1 MQYSGFNKILRS
13 VFVQTLLNKLDDGTF
28 SDFFE
33 DWKWIFSYSR
43 KYTKVIICYTIIG
56 IISSTLGLVSSVA
69 SKYMIDIITGYQF
82 EKLWLVAVIMVSSMV
97 VSLLFTSLV
106 NRYSTK
112 LSVYVNN
119 DMQAD
124 IFDRIIDADWLSISQ
139 FENGDILNRFNNDVN
154 TVASNAVSWLPN
166 LIIYVYSIAATLAVI
181 LYYDAT
187 MALIA
192 LLSAPIL
199 LLSGRYL
206 MRKNSEYRR
215 KVLEVNSKL
224 MNYEVETFYNFDTI
238 KTFGVME
245 HYSKGLR
252 GWQERF
258 KQTNLAYNLFTIKTN
273 IGMSVLSA
281 GVSFLAFGYCLFRL
295 WTGDI
300 LYGTMTLFLEQRSK
314 LSNQF
319 SNLVRIIPGM
329 LNSAVSARRIREL
342 VELPREVHMPEQ
354 SERMRQAA
362 QHGFTVQ
369 LEHVNFAY
377 IQEHRVLTDSNF
389 IASPGEI
396 VALVGPSGEGKT
408 TMLRMILGL
417 LHPNQ
422 GTAQLVTQDGETVP
436 IHADTRRYFSYVPQ
450 GNTLMSGTIAD
461 NLRVVKEN
469 ATEEEIKEAA
479 SIAQALD
486 FVEEKKDGFDS
497 AIAQGGSNVSGGQ
510 RQRLAIARAI
520 VKKPKIMVFDDSF
533 SALDMKTDAA
543 LRKALADKIKDSTVL
558 IVAQRISTIIHADQ
572 ILVLDEGKIV
582 GMGKHED
589 LLKNCEVYEQIA
601 KSQLSAKEL
610 GLNEKEASL

>member
-112 LSVYVNN
+112 LSIYVNN

-154 TVASNAVSWLPN
+154 TIASNAVSWLPN

-238 KTFGVME
+238 KSFGVME

-252 GWQERF
+252 GWQEQF

-362 QHGFTVQ
+362 RHGFTVQ

-389 IASPGEI
+389 IAAPGEI

-461 NLRVVKEN
+461 NLRVVKED
-469 ATEEEIKEAA
+469 ATEEEIK
-479 SIAQALD
+479 QALETACVWE
-486 FVEEKKDGFDS
+486 FVQKMPDGIHS
-497 AIAQGGSNVSGGQ
+497 LLGTRGRGVSEGQ
-510 RQRLAIARAI
+510 
-520 VKKPKIMVFDDSF
+520 
-533 SALDMKTDAA
+533 
-543 LRKALADKIKDSTVL
+543 
-558 IVAQRISTIIHADQ
+558 AQRISIARAVLRDAP
-572 ILVLDEGKIV
+572 ILLLDEATSALDVATERQVLRNIMHRHPNKTCIV
-582 GMGKHED
+582 TTHRPSVLNLCQRIYRVIDTKVTQLD
-589 LLKNCEVYEQIA
+589 EQ
-601 KSQLSAKEL
+601 
-610 GLNEKEASL
+610 ASNQMVQDF

>member
-112 LSVYVNN
+112 LSIYVNN

-238 KTFGVME
+238 KSFGVME

-354 SERMRQAA
+354 SERMRQVA

-461 NLRVVKEN
+461 NLRVVKED
-469 ATEEEIKEAA
+469 ATEEEIK
-479 SIAQALD
+479 QALETACAWE
-486 FVEEKKDGFDS
+486 FVQKMPDGIHS
-497 AIAQGGSNVSGGQ
+497 LLGTRGRGVSEGQ
-510 RQRLAIARAI
+510 
-520 VKKPKIMVFDDSF
+520 
-533 SALDMKTDAA
+533 
-543 LRKALADKIKDSTVL
+543 
-558 IVAQRISTIIHADQ
+558 AQRISIARAVLRDAP
-572 ILVLDEGKIV
+572 ILLLDEATSALDVATERQVLRNIMHRHPNKTCIV
-582 GMGKHED
+582 TTHRPSVLNLCQRIYRVIDTKVTQLD
-589 LLKNCEVYEQIA
+589 EQ
-601 KSQLSAKEL
+601 
-610 GLNEKEASL
+610 ASNQMVQDF

>member
-112 LSVYVNN
+112 LSIYVNN

-181 LYYDAT
+181 LYYDAA

-238 KTFGVME
+238 KSFGVME

-354 SERMRQAA
+354 SERMWQAA

-461 NLRVVKEN
+461 NLRVVKED
-469 ATEEEIKEAA
+469 ATEEEIK
-479 SIAQALD
+479 QALETACAWE
-486 FVEEKKDGFDS
+486 FVQKMPDGIHS
-497 AIAQGGSNVSGGQ
+497 LLGTRGRGVSEGQ
-510 RQRLAIARAI
+510 
-520 VKKPKIMVFDDSF
+520 
-533 SALDMKTDAA
+533 
-543 LRKALADKIKDSTVL
+543 
-558 IVAQRISTIIHADQ
+558 AQRISIARAVLRDAP
-572 ILVLDEGKIV
+572 ILLLDEATSALDVATERQVLRNIMHRHPNKTCIV
-582 GMGKHED
+582 TTHRPSVLNLCQRIYRVIDTKVTQLD
-589 LLKNCEVYEQIA
+589 EQ
-601 KSQLSAKEL
+601 
-610 GLNEKEASL
+610 ASNQMVQDF

>member
-1 MQYSGFNKILRS
+1 MRYSGFNKILRS

-112 LSVYVNN
+112 LSIYVNN

-238 KTFGVME
+238 KSFGVME

-362 QHGFTVQ
+362 RHGFTVQ

-389 IASPGEI
+389 IAAPGEI

-461 NLRVVKEN
+461 NLRVVKED
-469 ATEEEIKEAA
+469 ATEEEIK
-479 SIAQALD
+479 QALETACAWE
-486 FVEEKKDGFDS
+486 FVQKMPDGIHS
-497 AIAQGGSNVSGGQ
+497 LLGTRGRGVSEGQ
-510 RQRLAIARAI
+510 
-520 VKKPKIMVFDDSF
+520 
-533 SALDMKTDAA
+533 
-543 LRKALADKIKDSTVL
+543 
-558 IVAQRISTIIHADQ
+558 AQRISIARAVLRDAP
-572 ILVLDEGKIV
+572 ILLLDEATSALDVATERQVLRNIMHRHPNKTCIV
-582 GMGKHED
+582 TTHRPSVLNLCQRIYRVIDTKVTQMD
-589 LLKNCEVYEQIA
+589 EQ
-601 KSQLSAKEL
+601 
-610 GLNEKEASL
+610 ASNQMVQDF

>member
-112 LSVYVNN
+112 LSIYVNN

-238 KTFGVME
+238 KSFGVME

-450 GNTLMSGTIAD
+450 GNTLMSGTIVD
-461 NLRVVKEN
+461 NLRVVKED
-469 ATEEEIKEAA
+469 ATEEEIK
-479 SIAQALD
+479 QALETACAWE
-486 FVEEKKDGFDS
+486 FVQKMPDGIHS
-497 AIAQGGSNVSGGQ
+497 LLGTRGRGVSEGQ
-510 RQRLAIARAI
+510 
-520 VKKPKIMVFDDSF
+520 
-533 SALDMKTDAA
+533 
-543 LRKALADKIKDSTVL
+543 
-558 IVAQRISTIIHADQ
+558 AQRISIARAVLRDAP
-572 ILVLDEGKIV
+572 ILLLDEATSALDVATERQVLRNIMHRHPNKTCIV
-582 GMGKHED
+582 TTHRPSVLNLCQRIYRVIDTKVTQLD
-589 LLKNCEVYEQIA
+589 EQ
-601 KSQLSAKEL
+601 
-610 GLNEKEASL
+610 ASNQMVQEF

>member
-112 LSVYVNN
+112 LSIYVNN

-154 TVASNAVSWLPN
+154 IVASNAVSWLPN

-238 KTFGVME
+238 KSFGVME

-362 QHGFTVQ
+362 RHGFTVQ

-389 IASPGEI
+389 IAAPGEI

-461 NLRVVKEN
+461 NLRVVKED
-469 ATEEEIKEAA
+469 ATEEEI
-479 SIAQALD
+479 QRALETACAWE
-486 FVEEKKDGFDS
+486 FVQKMPDGIHS
-497 AIAQGGSNVSGGQ
+497 LLGTRGRGVSEGQ
-510 RQRLAIARAI
+510 
-520 VKKPKIMVFDDSF
+520 
-533 SALDMKTDAA
+533 
-543 LRKALADKIKDSTVL
+543 
-558 IVAQRISTIIHADQ
+558 AQRISIARAVLRDAP
-572 ILVLDEGKIV
+572 ILLLDEATSALDVATERQVLRNIMHRHPNKTCIV
-582 GMGKHED
+582 TTHRPSVLNLCQRIYRVIDTKVTQLD
-589 LLKNCEVYEQIA
+589 EQ
-601 KSQLSAKEL
+601 
-610 GLNEKEASL
+610 ASNQMVQDF

>member
-1 MQYSGFNKILRS
+1 MLRS
-13 VFVQTLLNKLDDGTF
+13 VFVQTILDKLDDGTF
-28 SDFFE
+28 SDFLE

-43 KYTKVIICYTIIG
+43 KYIKIIVFYTVIG

-97 VSLLFTSLV
+97 VSLIFTSLV

-112 LSVYVNN
+112 LSIYVNN

-238 KTFGVME
+238 KSFGVME

-329 LNSAVSARRIREL
+329 LNGAVSARRIREL
-342 VELPREVHMPEQ
+342 VELPREMHLPEQ
-354 SERMRQAA
+354 SEQMKQAA
-362 QHGFTVQ
+362 RQGFTVQ
-369 LEHVNFAY
+369 LSYVNFAY
-377 IQEHRVLTDSNF
+377 VEHQRVLTDSNF
-389 IASPGEI
+389 VARPGEI

-417 LHPNQ
+417 LHPNN
-422 GTAQLVTQDGETVP
+422 GEAQLIALSGITVS
-436 IHADTRRYFSYVPQ
+436 INADTRRYFSYVPQ

-461 NLRVVKEN
+461 NLRVVKED
-469 ATEEEIKEAA
+469 ATEEEIK
-479 SIAQALD
+479 QALQTACAWE
-486 FVEEKKDGFDS
+486 FVKKMPDGINS
-497 AIAQGGSNVSGGQ
+497 LLGTRGRGVSEGQ
-510 RQRLAIARAI
+510 AQRLSIARAI
-520 VKKPKIMVFDDSF
+520 LRDAPILLLDEAT
-533 SALDMKTDAA
+533 SALDVTTERQVLRNIVQQHPNKTC
-543 LRKALADKIKDSTVL
+543 
-558 IVAQRISTIIHADQ
+558 IVTTHRPS
-572 ILVLDEGKIV
+572 VLD
-582 GMGKHED
+582 
-589 LLKNCEVYEQIA
+589 LCQRVYRVVDT
-601 KSQLSAKEL
+601 KVTEL
-610 GLNEKEASL
+610 DERESNQMVQDF

>member
-112 LSVYVNN
+112 LSIYVNN

-238 KTFGVME
+238 KSFGVME

-461 NLRVVKEN
+461 NLRVVKED
-469 ATEEEIKEAA
+469 ATEEEIK
-479 SIAQALD
+479 QALETACAWE
-486 FVEEKKDGFDS
+486 FVQKMPDGIHS
-497 AIAQGGSNVSGGQ
+497 LLGTRGRGVSEGQ
-510 RQRLAIARAI
+510 
-520 VKKPKIMVFDDSF
+520 
-533 SALDMKTDAA
+533 
-543 LRKALADKIKDSTVL
+543 
-558 IVAQRISTIIHADQ
+558 AQRISIARAVLRDAP
-572 ILVLDEGKIV
+572 ILLLDEATSALDVATERQVLRNIMHRHPNKTCIV
-582 GMGKHED
+582 TTHRPSVLNLCQRIYRVIDTKMTQLD
-589 LLKNCEVYEQIA
+589 EQ
-601 KSQLSAKEL
+601 
-610 GLNEKEASL
+610 ASNQMVQDF

>member
-13 VFVQTLLNKLDDGTF
+13 VFVQTLLNQLDDGTF

-112 LSVYVNN
+112 LSIYVNN

-238 KTFGVME
+238 KSFGVME

-354 SERMRQAA
+354 SERMLQAA
-362 QHGFTVQ
+362 QHGLTVQ

-469 ATEEEIKEAA
+469 ATEEEIK
-479 SIAQALD
+479 QALETACAWE
-486 FVEEKKDGFDS
+486 FVRKMPDGIHS
-497 AIAQGGSNVSGGQ
+497 LLGTRGRGVSEGQ
-510 RQRLAIARAI
+510 
-520 VKKPKIMVFDDSF
+520 
-533 SALDMKTDAA
+533 
-543 LRKALADKIKDSTVL
+543 
-558 IVAQRISTIIHADQ
+558 AQRISIARAVLRDAP
-572 ILVLDEGKIV
+572 ILLLDEATSALDVATERQVLRNIMHRHPNKTCIV
-582 GMGKHED
+582 TTHRPSVLNLCQRIYRVIDTKVTQLD
-589 LLKNCEVYEQIA
+589 EQ
-601 KSQLSAKEL
+601 
-610 GLNEKEASL
+610 ASNQMVQDF

>member
-112 LSVYVNN
+112 LSIYVNN

-166 LIIYVYSIAATLAVI
+166 LIIYVYSIVATLAVI

-238 KTFGVME
+238 KSFGVME

-422 GTAQLVTQDGETVP
+422 GTAQLVAQDGETVP

-461 NLRVVKEN
+461 NLRVVKED
-469 ATEEEIKEAA
+469 ATEEEIK
-479 SIAQALD
+479 QALETACAWE
-486 FVEEKKDGFDS
+486 FVQKMPDGIHS
-497 AIAQGGSNVSGGQ
+497 LLGTRGRGVSEGQ
-510 RQRLAIARAI
+510 
-520 VKKPKIMVFDDSF
+520 
-533 SALDMKTDAA
+533 
-543 LRKALADKIKDSTVL
+543 
-558 IVAQRISTIIHADQ
+558 AQRISIARAVLRDAP
-572 ILVLDEGKIV
+572 ILLLDEATSALDVATERQVLRNIMHRHPNKTCIV
-582 GMGKHED
+582 TTHRPSVLNLCQRIYRVIDTKVTQLD
-589 LLKNCEVYEQIA
+589 EQ
-601 KSQLSAKEL
+601 
-610 GLNEKEASL
+610 ASNQMVQDF

>member
-112 LSVYVNN
+112 LSIYVNN

-238 KTFGVME
+238 KSFGVME

-354 SERMRQAA
+354 SELMLQAA
-362 QHGFTVQ
+362 QHGLTVQ

-461 NLRVVKEN
+461 NLRMVKED
-469 ATEEEIKEAA
+469 ATEEEIK
-479 SIAQALD
+479 QALETACAWE
-486 FVEEKKDGFDS
+486 FVRKMPDGIHS
-497 AIAQGGSNVSGGQ
+497 LLGTRGRGVSEGQ
-510 RQRLAIARAI
+510 
-520 VKKPKIMVFDDSF
+520 
-533 SALDMKTDAA
+533 
-543 LRKALADKIKDSTVL
+543 
-558 IVAQRISTIIHADQ
+558 AQRISIARAVLRDAP
-572 ILVLDEGKIV
+572 ILLLDEATSALDVATERQVLRNIMHRHPNKTCIV
-582 GMGKHED
+582 TTHRPSVLNLCQRIYRVIDTKVTQLD
-589 LLKNCEVYEQIA
+589 EQ
-601 KSQLSAKEL
+601 
-610 GLNEKEASL
+610 ASNQMVQDF

>member
-112 LSVYVNN
+112 LSIYVNN

-238 KTFGVME
+238 KSFGVME

-295 WTGDI
+295 WTRDI

-461 NLRVVKEN
+461 NLRVVKED
-469 ATEEEIKEAA
+469 ATEEEIK
-479 SIAQALD
+479 QALETACAWE
-486 FVEEKKDGFDS
+486 FVQKMPDGIHS
-497 AIAQGGSNVSGGQ
+497 LLGTRGRGVSEGQ
-510 RQRLAIARAI
+510 
-520 VKKPKIMVFDDSF
+520 
-533 SALDMKTDAA
+533 
-543 LRKALADKIKDSTVL
+543 
-558 IVAQRISTIIHADQ
+558 AQRISIARAVLRDAP
-572 ILVLDEGKIV
+572 ILLLDEATSALDVATERQVLRNIMHRHPNKTCIV
-582 GMGKHED
+582 TTHRPSVLNLCQRIYRVIDTKVTQLD
-589 LLKNCEVYEQIA
+589 EQ
-601 KSQLSAKEL
+601 
-610 GLNEKEASL
+610 ASNQMVQDF

>member
-112 LSVYVNN
+112 LSIYVKN

-238 KTFGVME
+238 KSFGVME

-461 NLRVVKEN
+461 NLRVVKED
-469 ATEEEIKEAA
+469 ATEEEIK
-479 SIAQALD
+479 QALETACAWE
-486 FVEEKKDGFDS
+486 FVQKMPDGIHS
-497 AIAQGGSNVSGGQ
+497 LLGTRGRGVSEGQ
-510 RQRLAIARAI
+510 
-520 VKKPKIMVFDDSF
+520 
-533 SALDMKTDAA
+533 
-543 LRKALADKIKDSTVL
+543 
-558 IVAQRISTIIHADQ
+558 AQRISIARAVLRDAP
-572 ILVLDEGKIV
+572 ILLLDEATSALDVATERQVLRNIMHRHPNKTCIV
-582 GMGKHED
+582 TTHRPSVLNLCQRIYRVIDTKVTQLD
-589 LLKNCEVYEQIA
+589 EQ
-601 KSQLSAKEL
+601 
-610 GLNEKEASL
+610 ASNQMVQDF

>member
-112 LSVYVNN
+112 LSIYVNN

-238 KTFGVME
+238 KSFGVME

-362 QHGFTVQ
+362 RHGFTVQ

-389 IASPGEI
+389 IAAPGEI

-461 NLRVVKEN
+461 NLRVVKED
-469 ATEEEIKEAA
+469 ATEEEIKR
-479 SIAQALD
+479 ALETACAWE
-486 FVEEKKDGFDS
+486 FVQKMPDGIHS
-497 AIAQGGSNVSGGQ
+497 LLGTRGRGVSEGQ
-510 RQRLAIARAI
+510 
-520 VKKPKIMVFDDSF
+520 
-533 SALDMKTDAA
+533 
-543 LRKALADKIKDSTVL
+543 
-558 IVAQRISTIIHADQ
+558 AQRISIARAVLRDAP
-572 ILVLDEGKIV
+572 ILLLDEATSALDVATERQVLRNIMHRHPNKTCIV
-582 GMGKHED
+582 TTHRPSVLNLCQRIYRVIDTKVTQLD
-589 LLKNCEVYEQIA
+589 EQ
-601 KSQLSAKEL
+601 
-610 GLNEKEASL
+610 ASNQMVQDF

>member
-112 LSVYVNN
+112 LSIYVNN

-166 LIIYVYSIAATLAVI
+166 LIIYVYSIAATLVVI

-238 KTFGVME
+238 KSFGVME

-461 NLRVVKEN
+461 NLRVVKED
-469 ATEEEIKEAA
+469 ATEEEIR
-479 SIAQALD
+479 QALETACAWE
-486 FVEEKKDGFDS
+486 FVQKMPDGIHS
-497 AIAQGGSNVSGGQ
+497 LLGTRGRGVSEGQ
-510 RQRLAIARAI
+510 
-520 VKKPKIMVFDDSF
+520 
-533 SALDMKTDAA
+533 
-543 LRKALADKIKDSTVL
+543 
-558 IVAQRISTIIHADQ
+558 AQRISIARAVLRDAP
-572 ILVLDEGKIV
+572 ILLLDEATSALDVATERQVLRNIMHRHPNKTCIV
-582 GMGKHED
+582 TTHRPSVLNLCQRIYRVIDTKVTQLD
-589 LLKNCEVYEQIA
+589 EQ
-601 KSQLSAKEL
+601 
-610 GLNEKEASL
+610 ASNQMVQDF

>member
-112 LSVYVNN
+112 LSIYVNN

-238 KTFGVME
+238 KSFGVME

-273 IGMSVLSA
+273 IGISVLSA

-461 NLRVVKEN
+461 NLRVVKED
-469 ATEEEIKEAA
+469 ATEEEIK
-479 SIAQALD
+479 QALETACAWE
-486 FVEEKKDGFDS
+486 FVQKMSDGIHS
-497 AIAQGGSNVSGGQ
+497 LLGTRGRGVSEGQ
-510 RQRLAIARAI
+510 
-520 VKKPKIMVFDDSF
+520 
-533 SALDMKTDAA
+533 
-543 LRKALADKIKDSTVL
+543 
-558 IVAQRISTIIHADQ
+558 AQRISIARAVLRDAP
-572 ILVLDEGKIV
+572 ILLLDEATSALDVATERQVLRNIMHRHPNKTCIV
-582 GMGKHED
+582 TTHRPSVLNLCQRIYRVIDTKVTQLD
-589 LLKNCEVYEQIA
+589 EQ
-601 KSQLSAKEL
+601 
-610 GLNEKEASL
+610 ASNQMVQDF

>member
-82 EKLWLVAVIMVSSMV
+82 EKLWLVAGIMVSSMV

-112 LSVYVNN
+112 LSIYVNN

-238 KTFGVME
+238 KSFGVME

-354 SERMRQAA
+354 SVRMRQAA

-461 NLRVVKEN
+461 NLRVVKED
-469 ATEEEIKEAA
+469 ATEEEIK
-479 SIAQALD
+479 QALETACAWE
-486 FVEEKKDGFDS
+486 FVQKMPDGIHS
-497 AIAQGGSNVSGGQ
+497 LLGTRGRGVSEGQ
-510 RQRLAIARAI
+510 
-520 VKKPKIMVFDDSF
+520 
-533 SALDMKTDAA
+533 
-543 LRKALADKIKDSTVL
+543 
-558 IVAQRISTIIHADQ
+558 AQRISIARAVLRDAP
-572 ILVLDEGKIV
+572 ILLLDEATSALDVATERQVLRNIMHRHPNKTCIV
-582 GMGKHED
+582 TTHRPSVLNLCQRIYRVIDTKVTQLD
-589 LLKNCEVYEQIA
+589 EQ
-601 KSQLSAKEL
+601 
-610 GLNEKEASL
+610 ASNQMVQDF

>member
-112 LSVYVNN
+112 LSIYVNN

-238 KTFGVME
+238 KSFGVME

-362 QHGFTVQ
+362 RHGFTVQ

-389 IASPGEI
+389 IAAPGEI

-461 NLRVVKEN
+461 NLRVVKED
-469 ATEEEIKEAA
+469 ATEEEIQ
-479 SIAQALD
+479 QALETACAWE
-486 FVEEKKDGFDS
+486 FVQKMPDGIHS
-497 AIAQGGSNVSGGQ
+497 LLGTRGRGVSEGQ
-510 RQRLAIARAI
+510 
-520 VKKPKIMVFDDSF
+520 
-533 SALDMKTDAA
+533 
-543 LRKALADKIKDSTVL
+543 
-558 IVAQRISTIIHADQ
+558 AQRISIARAVLRDAP
-572 ILVLDEGKIV
+572 ILLLDEATSALDVATERQVLRNIMHRHPNKTCIV
-582 GMGKHED
+582 TTHRPSVLNLCQRIYRVIDTKVTQLD
-589 LLKNCEVYEQIA
+589 EQ
-601 KSQLSAKEL
+601 
-610 GLNEKEASL
+610 ASNQMVQDF

>member
-112 LSVYVNN
+112 LSIYVNN

-166 LIIYVYSIAATLAVI
+166 LIIYVYSIAATLSVI

-238 KTFGVME
+238 KSFGVME

-469 ATEEEIKEAA
+469 ATEEEIK
-479 SIAQALD
+479 QALETACAWE
-486 FVEEKKDGFDS
+486 FVQKMPDGIHS
-497 AIAQGGSNVSGGQ
+497 LLGTRGRGVSEGQ
-510 RQRLAIARAI
+510 
-520 VKKPKIMVFDDSF
+520 
-533 SALDMKTDAA
+533 
-543 LRKALADKIKDSTVL
+543 
-558 IVAQRISTIIHADQ
+558 AQRISIARAVLRDAP
-572 ILVLDEGKIV
+572 ILLLDEATSALDVATERQVLRNIMHRHPNKTCIV
-582 GMGKHED
+582 TTHRPSVLNLCQRIYRVIDTKVTQLD
-589 LLKNCEVYEQIA
+589 EQ
-601 KSQLSAKEL
+601 
-610 GLNEKEASL
+610 ASNQMVQDF

>member
-112 LSVYVNN
+112 LSIYVNN

-139 FENGDILNRFNNDVN
+139 FENGDILNWFNNDVN

-238 KTFGVME
+238 KSFGVME

-461 NLRVVKEN
+461 NLRVVKED
-469 ATEEEIKEAA
+469 ATEEEIK
-479 SIAQALD
+479 QALETACAWE
-486 FVEEKKDGFDS
+486 FVQKMPDGIHS
-497 AIAQGGSNVSGGQ
+497 LLGTRGRGVSEGQ
-510 RQRLAIARAI
+510 
-520 VKKPKIMVFDDSF
+520 
-533 SALDMKTDAA
+533 
-543 LRKALADKIKDSTVL
+543 
-558 IVAQRISTIIHADQ
+558 AQRISIARAVLRDAP
-572 ILVLDEGKIV
+572 ILLLDEATSALDVATERQVLRNIMHRHPNNTCIV
-582 GMGKHED
+582 TTHRPSVLNLCQRIYRVIDTKVTQLD
-589 LLKNCEVYEQIA
+589 EQ
-601 KSQLSAKEL
+601 
-610 GLNEKEASL
+610 ASNQMVQDF

>member
-112 LSVYVNN
+112 LSIYVNN

-238 KTFGVME
+238 KSFGVME

-362 QHGFTVQ
+362 RHGFTVQ

-461 NLRVVKEN
+461 NLRVVKED
-469 ATEEEIKEAA
+469 ATEEEI
-479 SIAQALD
+479 QHALETACAWE
-486 FVEEKKDGFDS
+486 FVQKMPDGIHS
-497 AIAQGGSNVSGGQ
+497 LLGTRGRGVSEGQ
-510 RQRLAIARAI
+510 
-520 VKKPKIMVFDDSF
+520 
-533 SALDMKTDAA
+533 
-543 LRKALADKIKDSTVL
+543 
-558 IVAQRISTIIHADQ
+558 AQRISIARAVLRDAP
-572 ILVLDEGKIV
+572 ILLLDEATSALDVATERQVLRNIMHRHPNKTCIV
-582 GMGKHED
+582 TTHRPSVLNLCQRIYRVIDTKVTQLD
-589 LLKNCEVYEQIA
+589 EQ
-601 KSQLSAKEL
+601 
-610 GLNEKEASL
+610 ASNQMVQDF

>member
-112 LSVYVNN
+112 LSIYVNN

-238 KTFGVME
+238 KSFGVME

-461 NLRVVKEN
+461 NLRVVKED
-469 ATEEEIKEAA
+469 ATEEEIK
-479 SIAQALD
+479 QALETACAWE
-486 FVEEKKDGFDS
+486 FVQKMPDGIHS
-497 AIAQGGSNVSGGQ
+497 LLGTRGRGVSEGQ
-510 RQRLAIARAI
+510 
-520 VKKPKIMVFDDSF
+520 
-533 SALDMKTDAA
+533 
-543 LRKALADKIKDSTVL
+543 
-558 IVAQRISTIIHADQ
+558 AQRISIARAVLRDAP
-572 ILVLDEGKIV
+572 ILLLDEATSALDVATERQVLRNIMHRHPNKTCIV
-582 GMGKHED
+582 TTHRPSVLNLCQRIYRVIDTK
-589 LLKNCEVYEQIA
+589 VT
-601 KSQLSAKEL
+601 QLDEL
-610 GLNEKEASL
+610 ASNQMVQDF

>member
-112 LSVYVNN
+112 LSIYVNN

-238 KTFGVME
+238 KSFGVME

-362 QHGFTVQ
+362 RHGFTVQ

-389 IASPGEI
+389 IAAPGEI

-422 GTAQLVTQDGETVP
+422 GTAQLVMQDGETVP

-461 NLRVVKEN
+461 NLRVVKED
-469 ATEEEIKEAA
+469 ATEEEI
-479 SIAQALD
+479 QRALETACAWE
-486 FVEEKKDGFDS
+486 FVQKMPDGIHS
-497 AIAQGGSNVSGGQ
+497 LLGTRGRGVSEGQ
-510 RQRLAIARAI
+510 
-520 VKKPKIMVFDDSF
+520 
-533 SALDMKTDAA
+533 
-543 LRKALADKIKDSTVL
+543 
-558 IVAQRISTIIHADQ
+558 AQRISIARAVLRDAP
-572 ILVLDEGKIV
+572 ILLLDEATSALDVATERQVLRNIMHRHPNKTCIV
-582 GMGKHED
+582 TTHRPSVLNLCQRIYRVIDTKVTQLD
-589 LLKNCEVYEQIA
+589 EQ
-601 KSQLSAKEL
+601 
-610 GLNEKEASL
+610 ASNQMVQDF

>member
-1 MQYSGFNKILRS
+1 MQYSGLNKILRS

-69 SKYMIDIITGYQF
+69 SKYLIDIITGYQF

-112 LSVYVNN
+112 LSIYVNN

-238 KTFGVME
+238 KSFGVME
-245 HYSKGLR
+245 HYSKRLR

-461 NLRVVKEN
+461 NLRVVKED
-469 ATEEEIKEAA
+469 ATEEEIR
-479 SIAQALD
+479 QALETACAWE
-486 FVEEKKDGFDS
+486 FVQKMPDGIHS
-497 AIAQGGSNVSGGQ
+497 LLGTRGRGVSEGQ
-510 RQRLAIARAI
+510 
-520 VKKPKIMVFDDSF
+520 
-533 SALDMKTDAA
+533 
-543 LRKALADKIKDSTVL
+543 
-558 IVAQRISTIIHADQ
+558 AQRISIARAVLRDAP
-572 ILVLDEGKIV
+572 ILLLDEATSALDVATERQVLRNIMHRHPNKTCIV
-582 GMGKHED
+582 TTHRPSVLNLCQRIYRVIDTKVTQLD
-589 LLKNCEVYEQIA
+589 EQ
-601 KSQLSAKEL
+601 
-610 GLNEKEASL
+610 ASNQMVQDF

>member
-13 VFVQTLLNKLDDGTF
+13 VFVQTLLNKLNDGTF

-112 LSVYVNN
+112 LSIYVNN

-238 KTFGVME
+238 KSFGVME

-377 IQEHRVLTDSNF
+377 IREHRVLTDSNF

-461 NLRVVKEN
+461 NLRVVKED
-469 ATEEEIKEAA
+469 ATEQEIK
-479 SIAQALD
+479 QALETACAWE
-486 FVEEKKDGFDS
+486 FVQKMPDGIHS
-497 AIAQGGSNVSGGQ
+497 LLGTRGRGVSEGQ
-510 RQRLAIARAI
+510 
-520 VKKPKIMVFDDSF
+520 
-533 SALDMKTDAA
+533 
-543 LRKALADKIKDSTVL
+543 
-558 IVAQRISTIIHADQ
+558 AQRISIARAVLRDAP
-572 ILVLDEGKIV
+572 ILLLDEATSALDVTTERQVLRNIMHRHPNKTCIV
-582 GMGKHED
+582 TTHRPSVLNLCQRIYRVIDTKVTQLD
-589 LLKNCEVYEQIA
+589 EQ
-601 KSQLSAKEL
+601 
-610 GLNEKEASL
+610 ASNQMVQDF

>member
-112 LSVYVNN
+112 LSIYVNN

-166 LIIYVYSIAATLAVI
+166 LIIYVYSIAATLSVI

-238 KTFGVME
+238 KSFGVME

-461 NLRVVKEN
+461 NLRVVKED
-469 ATEEEIKEAA
+469 ATEEEIK
-479 SIAQALD
+479 QALETACAWE
-486 FVEEKKDGFDS
+486 FVQKMPDGIHS
-497 AIAQGGSNVSGGQ
+497 LLGTRGRGVSEGQ
-510 RQRLAIARAI
+510 
-520 VKKPKIMVFDDSF
+520 
-533 SALDMKTDAA
+533 
-543 LRKALADKIKDSTVL
+543 
-558 IVAQRISTIIHADQ
+558 AQRISIARAVLRDAP
-572 ILVLDEGKIV
+572 ILLLDEATSALDVATERQVLRNIMHRHPNKTCIV
-582 GMGKHED
+582 TTHRPSVLNLCQRIYRVIDTKVTQLD
-589 LLKNCEVYEQIA
+589 EQ
-601 KSQLSAKEL
+601 
-610 GLNEKEASL
+610 ASNQMVQDF

>member
-112 LSVYVNN
+112 LSIYVNN

-166 LIIYVYSIAATLAVI
+166 LIIYVYSIAATLSVI

-238 KTFGVME
+238 KSFGVME

-436 IHADTRRYFSYVPQ
+436 IHADTRRYFSYVAQ

-461 NLRVVKEN
+461 NLRVVKED
-469 ATEEEIKEAA
+469 ATEEEIK
-479 SIAQALD
+479 QALETACAWE
-486 FVEEKKDGFDS
+486 FVQKMPDGIHS
-497 AIAQGGSNVSGGQ
+497 LLGTRGRGVSEGQ
-510 RQRLAIARAI
+510 
-520 VKKPKIMVFDDSF
+520 
-533 SALDMKTDAA
+533 
-543 LRKALADKIKDSTVL
+543 
-558 IVAQRISTIIHADQ
+558 AQRISIARAVLRDAP
-572 ILVLDEGKIV
+572 ILLLDEATSALDVATERQVLRNIMHRHPNKTCIV
-582 GMGKHED
+582 TTHRPSVLNLCQRIYRVIDTKVTQLD
-589 LLKNCEVYEQIA
+589 EQ
-601 KSQLSAKEL
+601 
-610 GLNEKEASL
+610 ASNQMVQDF

>member
-112 LSVYVNN
+112 LSIYVNN

-238 KTFGVME
+238 KSFGVME

-461 NLRVVKEN
+461 NLRVVKED
-469 ATEEEIKEAA
+469 ATEEEIK
-479 SIAQALD
+479 QALETACAWE
-486 FVEEKKDGFDS
+486 FVQKMPDGIHS
-497 AIAQGGSNVSGGQ
+497 LLGTRGRGVSEGQ
-510 RQRLAIARAI
+510 
-520 VKKPKIMVFDDSF
+520 
-533 SALDMKTDAA
+533 
-543 LRKALADKIKDSTVL
+543 
-558 IVAQRISTIIHADQ
+558 AQRISIARAVLRDAP
-572 ILVLDEGKIV
+572 ILLLDEATSALDVATERQVLRNIMHRHPNKTCIV
-582 GMGKHED
+582 TTHRPSVLNLCQRIYRVIDTKVTQLD
-589 LLKNCEVYEQIA
+589 EQ
-601 KSQLSAKEL
+601 
-610 GLNEKEASL
+610 ASHQMVQDF

>member
-1 MQYSGFNKILRS
+1 MHYSGFNKLLRS
-13 VFVQTLLNKLDDGTF
+13 VFVQTILDKLDDGTF
-28 SDFFE
+28 SDFLE

-43 KYTKVIICYTIIG
+43 KYTRVIIFYTVIG

-82 EKLWLVAVIMVSSMV
+82 EKLWLVAGIMVSSMT
-97 VSLLFTSLV
+97 VSLIFTSLV

-112 LSVYVNN
+112 LSIYVNN

-166 LIIYVYSIAATLAVI
+166 LIIYLYSIATTFAVI
-181 LYYDAT
+181 LHYDAT
-187 MALIA
+187 MAFIA

-199 LLSGRYL
+199 LFSGRYL

-238 KTFGVME
+238 KSFGVME

-273 IGMSVLSA
+273 IGMSLLSA

-319 SNLVRIIPGM
+319 SNLVHVIPGM
-329 LNSAVSARRIREL
+329 LNGAVSARRIREL
-342 VELPREVHMPEQ
+342 VELPRENHLPEQ
-354 SERMRQAA
+354 SARMKQAA
-362 QHGFTVQ
+362 QRGFTVQ
-369 LEHVNFAY
+369 LSHVNFAY
-377 IQEHRVLTDSNF
+377 VEQHRVLTDSSF
-389 IASPGEI
+389 VAHPGEI

-417 LHPNQ
+417 LHPND
-422 GTAQLVTQDGETVP
+422 GEAQLIAWDGDAVS
-436 IHADTRRYFSYVPQ
+436 INADTRRYFSYVPQ

-461 NLRVVKEN
+461 NLRVVKED
-469 ATEEEIKEAA
+469 AAEDEIKK
-479 SIAQALD
+479 ALQTACAWE
-486 FVEEKKDGFDS
+486 FVEKMPDGIHS
-497 AIAQGGSNVSGGQ
+497 LLGTRGRGVSEGQ
-510 RQRLAIARAI
+510 AQRLSIARAVLRDAPI
-520 VKKPKIMVFDDSF
+520 LLLDEAT
-533 SALDMKTDAA
+533 SALDVATERQVLRNIVQQHPNKTC
-543 LRKALADKIKDSTVL
+543 
-558 IVAQRISTIIHADQ
+558 IVTTHRPS
-572 ILVLDEGKIV
+572 VLD
-582 GMGKHED
+582 
-589 LLKNCEVYEQIA
+589 LCQRVYRVVDTKVTELDEQE
-601 KSQLSAKEL
+601 SNQMVQDF
-610 GLNEKEASL
+610 

>member
-112 LSVYVNN
+112 LSIYVNN

-238 KTFGVME
+238 KSFGVME

-281 GVSFLAFGYCLFRL
+281 GASFLAFGYCLFRL

-362 QHGFTVQ
+362 RHGFTVQ

-461 NLRVVKEN
+461 NLRVVKED
-469 ATEEEIKEAA
+469 ATEEEIK
-479 SIAQALD
+479 QALETACAWE
-486 FVEEKKDGFDS
+486 FVQKMPDGIHS
-497 AIAQGGSNVSGGQ
+497 LLGTRGRGVSEGQ
-510 RQRLAIARAI
+510 
-520 VKKPKIMVFDDSF
+520 
-533 SALDMKTDAA
+533 
-543 LRKALADKIKDSTVL
+543 
-558 IVAQRISTIIHADQ
+558 AQRISIARAVLRDAP
-572 ILVLDEGKIV
+572 ILLLDEATSALDVATERQVLRNIMHRHPNKTCIV
-582 GMGKHED
+582 TTHRPSVLNLCQRIYRVIDTKVTQLD
-589 LLKNCEVYEQIA
+589 EQ
-601 KSQLSAKEL
+601 
-610 GLNEKEASL
+610 ASNQMVQDF

>member
-112 LSVYVNN
+112 LSIYVNN

-238 KTFGVME
+238 KSFGVME

-461 NLRVVKEN
+461 NLRVVKED
-469 ATEEEIKEAA
+469 ATEEEIK
-479 SIAQALD
+479 QALETACAWE
-486 FVEEKKDGFDS
+486 FVQKMPDGIHS
-497 AIAQGGSNVSGGQ
+497 LLGTRGRGVSEGQ
-510 RQRLAIARAI
+510 
-520 VKKPKIMVFDDSF
+520 
-533 SALDMKTDAA
+533 
-543 LRKALADKIKDSTVL
+543 
-558 IVAQRISTIIHADQ
+558 AQRISIARAVLRDAP
-572 ILVLDEGKIV
+572 ILLLDEATSALDVATERQVLRKIMHRHPNKTCIV
-582 GMGKHED
+582 TTHRPSVLNLCQRIYRVIDTKVTQLD
-589 LLKNCEVYEQIA
+589 EQ
-601 KSQLSAKEL
+601 
-610 GLNEKEASL
+610 ASNQMVQDF

>member
-112 LSVYVNN
+112 LSIYVNN

-238 KTFGVME
+238 KSFGVME

-362 QHGFTVQ
+362 RHGFTVQ

-389 IASPGEI
+389 IAAPGEI

-461 NLRVVKEN
+461 NLRVVKED
-469 ATEEEIKEAA
+469 ATEEEI
-479 SIAQALD
+479 QRALETACAWE
-486 FVEEKKDGFDS
+486 FVQKMPDGIHS
-497 AIAQGGSNVSGGQ
+497 LLGTRGRGVSEGQ
-510 RQRLAIARAI
+510 
-520 VKKPKIMVFDDSF
+520 
-533 SALDMKTDAA
+533 
-543 LRKALADKIKDSTVL
+543 
-558 IVAQRISTIIHADQ
+558 AQRISIARAVLRDAP
-572 ILVLDEGKIV
+572 ILLLDEATSALDVATERQVLRNIMHRHPNKTCIV
-582 GMGKHED
+582 TTHRPSVLNLCQRIYRGIDTKVTQLD
-589 LLKNCEVYEQIA
+589 EQ
-601 KSQLSAKEL
+601 
-610 GLNEKEASL
+610 ASNQMVQDF

>member
-112 LSVYVNN
+112 LSIYVNN

-238 KTFGVME
+238 KSFGVME

-461 NLRVVKEN
+461 NLRVVKED
-469 ATEEEIKEAA
+469 ATEEEIK
-479 SIAQALD
+479 QALETACAWE
-486 FVEEKKDGFDS
+486 FVQKMPDGIHS
-497 AIAQGGSNVSGGQ
+497 LLGTRGRGVSEGQ
-510 RQRLAIARAI
+510 
-520 VKKPKIMVFDDSF
+520 
-533 SALDMKTDAA
+533 
-543 LRKALADKIKDSTVL
+543 
-558 IVAQRISTIIHADQ
+558 AQRISIARAVLRDAP
-572 ILVLDEGKIV
+572 ILLLDEATSALDVATERQVLRNIMHRHPNKTWIV
-582 GMGKHED
+582 TTHRPSVLNLCQRIYRGIDTKVTQLD
-589 LLKNCEVYEQIA
+589 EQ
-601 KSQLSAKEL
+601 
-610 GLNEKEASL
+610 ASNQMVQDF

>member
-1 MQYSGFNKILRS
+1 M
-13 VFVQTLLNKLDDGTF
+13 
-28 SDFFE
+28 
-33 DWKWIFSYSR
+33 
-43 KYTKVIICYTIIG
+43 
-56 IISSTLGLVSSVA
+56 
-69 SKYMIDIITGYQF
+69 
-82 EKLWLVAVIMVSSMV
+82 
-97 VSLLFTSLV
+97 
-106 NRYSTK
+106 
-112 LSVYVNN
+112 
-119 DMQAD
+119 
-124 IFDRIIDADWLSISQ
+124 
-139 FENGDILNRFNNDVN
+139 
-154 TVASNAVSWLPN
+154 
-166 LIIYVYSIAATLAVI
+166 IIYVYSIAATLAVI

-238 KTFGVME
+238 KSFGVME

-273 IGMSVLSA
+273 IGMSVLSS

-342 VELPREVHMPEQ
+342 VELPREVHMLEQ

-396 VALVGPSGEGKT
+396 VALVGPSGEEKT
-408 TMLRMILGL
+408 TI
-417 LHPNQ
+417 
-422 GTAQLVTQDGETVP
+422 
-436 IHADTRRYFSYVPQ
+436 
-450 GNTLMSGTIAD
+450 
-461 NLRVVKEN
+461 
-469 ATEEEIKEAA
+469 
-479 SIAQALD
+479 
-486 FVEEKKDGFDS
+486 
-497 AIAQGGSNVSGGQ
+497 
-510 RQRLAIARAI
+510 
-520 VKKPKIMVFDDSF
+520 
-533 SALDMKTDAA
+533 
-543 LRKALADKIKDSTVL
+543 
-558 IVAQRISTIIHADQ
+558 
-572 ILVLDEGKIV
+572 
-582 GMGKHED
+582 
-589 LLKNCEVYEQIA
+589 
-601 KSQLSAKEL
+601 
-610 GLNEKEASL
+610 

>member
-112 LSVYVNN
+112 LSIYVNN

-238 KTFGVME
+238 KSFGVME

-362 QHGFTVQ
+362 QHGFIVQ

-461 NLRVVKEN
+461 NLRVVKED
-469 ATEEEIKEAA
+469 ATEEEIK
-479 SIAQALD
+479 QALETACAWE
-486 FVEEKKDGFDS
+486 FVQKMPDGIHS
-497 AIAQGGSNVSGGQ
+497 LLGTRGRGVSEGQ
-510 RQRLAIARAI
+510 
-520 VKKPKIMVFDDSF
+520 
-533 SALDMKTDAA
+533 
-543 LRKALADKIKDSTVL
+543 
-558 IVAQRISTIIHADQ
+558 AQRISIARAVLRDAP
-572 ILVLDEGKIV
+572 ILLLDEATSALDVATERQVLRNIMHRHPNKTCIV
-582 GMGKHED
+582 TTHRPSVLNLCQRIYRVIDTKVTQLD
-589 LLKNCEVYEQIA
+589 EQ
-601 KSQLSAKEL
+601 
-610 GLNEKEASL
+610 ASNQMVQDF